1 MKITK
6 QQLKQIIKEEISK
19 ILNEN
24 KGKFTYTIRDPVD
37 EDSSEV
43 DIQGIDKTFEEMIGE
58 LVGKEVNVDGEK
70 FIVSLEPFGGTA
82 EGLANAGHAGTYI
95 ELWAKMNGWTAERTG
110 GYYQ

>member
-6 QQLKQIIKEEISK
+6 LQLKQIIKEEISK

-24 KGKFTYTIRDPVD
+24 KGKFTYSIY

-95 ELWAKMNGWTAERTG
+95 ELWAEMNGWTAERTG